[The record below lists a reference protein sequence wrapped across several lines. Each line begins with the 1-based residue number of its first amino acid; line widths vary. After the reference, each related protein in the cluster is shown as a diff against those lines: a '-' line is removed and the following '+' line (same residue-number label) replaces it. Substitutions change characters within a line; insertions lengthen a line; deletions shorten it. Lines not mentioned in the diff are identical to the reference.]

1 MKENLIAWEKIL
13 ENRKPFQ
20 FQSQKKLKEPVKL
33 EKKLQKLYLTNYNLL
48 IAQDLCQAHYQILLI
63 ILLGELVKLNVNMG
77 IIIKNVK
84 RVELNRKIVSAASNT
99 QMLQMI

>member
-20 FQSQKKLKEPVKL
+20 FQQRKKLKELVKM

-48 IAQDLCQAHYQILLI
+48 IAQDLCQAHYQVLLI
-63 ILLGELVKLNVNMG
+63 ILLDELVELNVNMD

-84 RVELNRKIVSAASNT
+84 CVELNRKIVSVVSNT
-99 QMLQMI
+99 QMLKMI

>member
-13 ENRKPFQ
+13 ENRKPFK
-20 FQSQKKLKEPVKL
+20 FQSQKKLKELVKL

-48 IAQDLCQAHYQILLI
+48 IAQDLCQAHCKILLI